1 MVLALITNL
10 IPGPQRPKEEKL
22 ATGQMPSQYLSMIG
36 HMAKANMEIHHRLTR
51 TILLMYTTKT
61 RPLPAISPICL
72 HQSIRHSRSL
82 RKELSYATR
91 MASGDGV
98 VTLSTEMSRHDEKSV
113 EMVDPSKG
121 NNLAM
126 TMACTTA
133 ATRISIALHAT
144 AMTKGKAPAAMTMI
158 QLHEEQREAITVAE
172 IHRRMPRVKG
182 VILHHPHQAAPMA
195 TAVAVAP
202 SQVTCLSK
210 RSAGQEA
217 IRCAYPPKRDCQVS
231 NNLLPQPE
239 VLWTTD
245 S

>member
-51 TILLMYTTKT
+51 TILLMDTTKT

-98 VTLSTEMSRHDEKSV
+98 MTLSTEMSRHDEKSV

-158 QLHEEQREAITVAE
+158 QLHVEQRKAIAVAE
-172 IHRRMPRVKG
+172 INRRMSRAKG
-182 VILHHPHQAAPMA
+182 VTLHHPHQEAPMA
-195 TAVAVAP
+195 ATVAVAAQP
-202 SQVTCLSK
+202 GHTPPEKIC
-210 RSAGQEA
+210 RIEA
-217 IRCAYPPKRDCQVS
+217 LQCA
-231 NNLLPQPE
+231 
-239 VLWTTD
+239 
-245 S
+245 